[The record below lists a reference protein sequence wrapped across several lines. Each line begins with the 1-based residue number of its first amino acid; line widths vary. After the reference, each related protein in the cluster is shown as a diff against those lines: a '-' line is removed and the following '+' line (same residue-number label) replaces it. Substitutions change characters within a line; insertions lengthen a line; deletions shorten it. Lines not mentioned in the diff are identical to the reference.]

1 MSMKQKLLLLM
12 GGMMLTAFSLPLA
25 AQSISWTDDSQKPD
39 TLWYTEHKEGTEYT
53 LTKPEELAG
62 LSVLVNT
69 YQYTFEGKTIKLGND
84 VSLAK
89 TVGEET
95 VLWTPVGLYIKGHKI
110 DIPFKGTFDGQGHTV
125 DGMQVSGTIEA
136 VGLFGNLSGA
146 TVRNLVIG
154 SNSSVTSTN
163 SSAQIGSV
171 AGLLTKSRILNCTNH
186 MPVSS
191 PGGTNVYVG
200 GIIGR
205 MNVSGYIGG
214 CKNYG
219 EVSNPGSVGG
229 ITASTNKA
237 DTVVNCVNY
246 GKVTGKDADNSYTG
260 GIVGYLYED
269 SRVLNNANYGSVI
282 RGGGIVGKAVAGSY
296 YAGIRGRLNNNL
308 NMGSTNFRRSS
319 WERLAFI

>member
-1 MSMKQKLLLLM
+1 
-12 GGMMLTAFSLPLA
+12 
-25 AQSISWTDDSQKPD
+25 
-39 TLWYTEHKEGTEYT
+39 
-53 LTKPEELAG
+53 
-62 LSVLVNT
+62 
-69 YQYTFEGKTIKLGND
+69 
-84 VSLAK
+84 
-89 TVGEET
+89 
-95 VLWTPVGLYIKGHKI
+95 
-110 DIPFKGTFDGQGHTV
+110 
-125 DGMQVSGTIEA
+125 
-136 VGLFGNLSGA
+136 
-146 TVRNLVIG
+146 
-154 SNSSVTSTN
+154 
-163 SSAQIGSV
+163 
-171 AGLLTKSRILNCTNH
+171 

-282 RGGGIVGKAVAGSY
+282 RGGGIVGK
-296 YAGIRGRLNNNL
+296 R
-308 NMGSTNFRRSS
+308 
-319 WERLAFI
+319 